1 MVVLECIE
9 TVELVLALF
18 LVVYVSVLSK
28 LDVMVLTSEPD
39 VSVNVVRPEETDVTV
54 DADEVPE
61 AAVVEVSSVL
71 DEVASVDR
79 VCDHH
84 TVEV

>member
-1 MVVLECIE
+1 M
-9 TVELVLALF
+9 LALF

-54 DADEVPE
+54 DTDEVPE

-71 DEVASVDR
+71 DGVASVDG

>member
-1 MVVLECIE
+1 M
-9 TVELVLALF
+9 LVLF

-54 DADEVPE
+54 DTDEVPE

-71 DEVASVDR
+71 DEVASVDG